1 MFNFILI
8 VGDKKILNN
17 LPKTIPIF
25 PLEGVVIFPN
35 TYLPLNIFEPR
46 YLKMIDKALAS
57 DDRLIG
63 MLQPKGTN
71 NNNLDT
77 SLHNVGCVGKIIK
90 FEEVENSRYLITLK
104 GLNRF
109 NLIKEITNDD
119 NFKVAEIDWS
129 FFIED
134 LEEEK
139 IKEGFSNLKVAL
151 RKYFK
156 VKDIKVNH
164 EIIDSCK
171 DYNLVDQITM
181 ICPLASEEKQL
192 LLETLS
198 ITKRNALLL
207 SMIRS
212 YTSEAN
218 ISDVIKH

>member
-1 MFNFILI
+1 
-8 VGDKKILNN
+8 
-17 LPKTIPIF
+17 
-25 PLEGVVIFPN
+25 
-35 TYLPLNIFEPR
+35 
-46 YLKMIDKALAS
+46 MIDKALAS
-57 DDRLIG
+57 DNRLIG
-63 MLQPKGTN
+63 MIQPRGIN
-71 NNNLDT
+71 NNNLDK
-77 SLHNVGCVGKIIK
+77 SLHDVGCVGKIIK

-129 FFIED
+129 FFVED
-134 LEEEK
+134 LEGEK

-151 RKYFK
+151 RKYFQ
-156 VKDIKVNH
+156 VKNIKVNN
-164 EIIDSCK
+164 EIIDLCK

-207 SMIRS
+207 SMIES

>member
-1 MFNFILI
+1 M
-8 VGDKKILNN
+8 
-17 LPKTIPIF
+17 
-25 PLEGVVIFPN
+25 FPN

-57 DDRLIG
+57 DNRLIG
-63 MLQPKGTN
+63 MIQPKGV

-77 SLHNVGCVGKIIK
+77 SLHEVGCVGKIIK

-119 NFKVAEIDWS
+119 NFKVAEIDWN

-134 LEEEK
+134 LEEKK
-139 IKEGFSNLKVAL
+139 IKEGFSNLKLAL
-151 RKYFK
+151 RKYFQ
-156 VKDIKVNH
+156 VKDIKVNN
-164 EIIDSCK
+164 EIIESCK

-207 SMIRS
+207 SMIES

>member
-1 MFNFILI
+1 M
-8 VGDKKILNN
+8 
-17 LPKTIPIF
+17 
-25 PLEGVVIFPN
+25 FPN

-57 DDRLIG
+57 DNRLIG
-63 MLQPKGTN
+63 MIQPRGIN
-71 NNNLDT
+71 NNNLDK
-77 SLHNVGCVGKIIK
+77 SLHDVGCVGKIIK

-139 IKEGFSNLKVAL
+139 IKEGFSNLKLAL
-151 RKYFK
+151 KKYFE
-156 VKDIKVNH
+156 VKDIKVNN
-164 EIIDSCK
+164 EIIDLCK

-207 SMIRS
+207 SMIES

>member
-1 MFNFILI
+1 M
-8 VGDKKILNN
+8 
-17 LPKTIPIF
+17 
-25 PLEGVVIFPN
+25 FPN

-57 DDRLIG
+57 DNRLIG
-63 MLQPKGTN
+63 MIQPREIN

-77 SLHNVGCVGKIIK
+77 SLHDVGCVGKIIK

-139 IKEGFSNLKVAL
+139 IKEGFSSLKVAL

-156 VKDIKVNH
+156 VKDIKVNN

-207 SMIRS
+207 SMIES

>member
-1 MFNFILI
+1 
-8 VGDKKILNN
+8 
-17 LPKTIPIF
+17 
-25 PLEGVVIFPN
+25 
-35 TYLPLNIFEPR
+35 
-46 YLKMIDKALAS
+46 MIDKALAS
-57 DDRLIG
+57 DNRLIG
-63 MLQPKGTN
+63 MIQPKGKKN
-71 NNNLDT
+71 DNLDS

-109 NLIKEITNDD
+109 NLIKQKINDD

-129 FFIED
+129 FFIKD
-134 LEEEK
+134 LEKEK
-139 IKEGFSNLKVAL
+139 IRESSSVLKLAL
-151 RKYFK
+151 KKYFQ
-156 VKDIKVNH
+156 VKDIRVNY

-171 DYNLVDQITM
+171 DYNLADQITM

-207 SMIRS
+207 SMIDS

>member
-1 MFNFILI
+1 M
-8 VGDKKILNN
+8 
-17 LPKTIPIF
+17 F

-57 DDRLIG
+57 DNRLIG
-63 MLQPKGTN
+63 MIQPRGIN
-71 NNNLDT
+71 NNNLDK
-77 SLHNVGCVGKIIK
+77 SLHDVGCVGKIIK

-129 FFIED
+129 FFVED
-134 LEEEK
+134 LEGEK

-151 RKYFK
+151 RKYFQ
-156 VKDIKVNH
+156 VKNIKVNN

-207 SMIRS
+207 SMIES

>member
-1 MFNFILI
+1 
-8 VGDKKILNN
+8 
-17 LPKTIPIF
+17 
-25 PLEGVVIFPN
+25 
-35 TYLPLNIFEPR
+35 
-46 YLKMIDKALAS
+46 MIDKALAS
-57 DDRLIG
+57 DNRLIG
-63 MLQPKGTN
+63 ILQPRGINK
-71 NNNLDT
+71 NNLDT
-77 SLHNVGCVGKIIK
+77 SLHDVGCVGKIIK

-139 IKEGFSNLKVAL
+139 IKEGSSNLKLAL
-151 RKYFK
+151 RKYFQ
-156 VKDIKVNH
+156 VKDIRVNN
-164 EIIDSCK
+164 EIIESCK

-207 SMIRS
+207 SMIES

>member
-1 MFNFILI
+1 M
-8 VGDKKILNN
+8 
-17 LPKTIPIF
+17 
-25 PLEGVVIFPN
+25 FPN

-57 DDRLIG
+57 DNRLIG
-63 MLQPKGTN
+63 MIQPRGINN

-90 FEEVENSRYLITLK
+90 FEEVENRRYLITLK

-109 NLIKEITNDD
+109 NLIKEITNND

-139 IKEGFSNLKVAL
+139 IKEGFSNLKLAL
-151 RKYFK
+151 RKYFE
-156 VKDIKVNH
+156 VKDIKVNN

-207 SMIRS
+207 SMIES

>member
-1 MFNFILI
+1 M
-8 VGDKKILNN
+8 
-17 LPKTIPIF
+17 
-25 PLEGVVIFPN
+25 FPN

-57 DDRLIG
+57 DNRLIG
-63 MLQPKGTN
+63 MIQPRGINN

-77 SLHNVGCVGKIIK
+77 SLHNVGCAGKIIK

-139 IKEGFSNLKVAL
+139 IKEGFSNLKLAL
-151 RKYFK
+151 RKYFQ
-156 VKDIKVNH
+156 VKDIRVNN
-164 EIIDSCK
+164 EIIESCK

-207 SMIRS
+207 SMIES

>member
-1 MFNFILI
+1 M
-8 VGDKKILNN
+8 
-17 LPKTIPIF
+17 
-25 PLEGVVIFPN
+25 FPN

-57 DDRLIG
+57 DNRLIG
-63 MLQPKGTN
+63 MIQPRGINN

-90 FEEVENSRYLITLK
+90 FEEVENRRYLITLK

-207 SMIRS
+207 SMIES

>member
-1 MFNFILI
+1 LQEI
-8 VGDKKILNN
+8 KILNN

-35 TYLPLNIFEPR
+35 TYLPLNIFEPQ

-57 DDRLIG
+57 DNRLIG
-63 MLQPKGTN
+63 MIQPKGMN

-77 SLHNVGCVGKIIK
+77 SLYNVGCVGKIIK

-109 NLIKEITNDD
+109 NLIKEKTNHD

-129 FFIED
+129 FFIKD
-134 LEEEK
+134 LEKEK
-139 IKEGFSNLKVAL
+139 KKESYSSLKFAL
-151 RKYFK
+151 KKYFK
-156 VKDIKVNH
+156 VKDIRVNNG
-164 EIIDSCK
+164 IIDSCK
-171 DYNLVDQITM
+171 DYNLADQITM

-198 ITKRNALLL
+198 ITKRSALLL
-207 SMIRS
+207 SMIES

>member
-1 MFNFILI
+1 M
-8 VGDKKILNN
+8 
-17 LPKTIPIF
+17 
-25 PLEGVVIFPN
+25 FPN

-57 DDRLIG
+57 DNRLIG
-63 MLQPKGTN
+63 MIQPREINN

-90 FEEVENSRYLITLK
+90 FEEVENRRYLITLK

-109 NLIKEITNDD
+109 NLIKEITNND

-139 IKEGFSNLKVAL
+139 IKEGFSNLKLAL
-151 RKYFK
+151 RKYFA
-156 VKDIKVNH
+156 VKDIKVNN
-164 EIIDSCK
+164 EIIDLCQ

-207 SMIRS
+207 SMIES

>member
-1 MFNFILI
+1 M
-8 VGDKKILNN
+8 
-17 LPKTIPIF
+17 
-25 PLEGVVIFPN
+25 FPN

-57 DDRLIG
+57 DNRLIG
-63 MLQPKGTN
+63 MIQPRVIN
-71 NNNLDT
+71 NNDNLDT

-90 FEEVENSRYLITLK
+90 FEEVENRRYLITLK

-181 ICPLASEEKQL
+181 ICPIASEEKQL

-207 SMIRS
+207 SMIES

>member
-1 MFNFILI
+1 
-8 VGDKKILNN
+8 
-17 LPKTIPIF
+17 
-25 PLEGVVIFPN
+25 
-35 TYLPLNIFEPR
+35 
-46 YLKMIDKALAS
+46 MIDKALAS
-57 DDRLIG
+57 DNRLIG
-63 MLQPKGTN
+63 MIQPREIN

-77 SLHNVGCVGKIIK
+77 SLHDVGCVGKIIK

-134 LEEEK
+134 LEKEK

-181 ICPLASEEKQL
+181 ICPIASEEKQL

-207 SMIRS
+207 SMIES

>member
-1 MFNFILI
+1 M
-8 VGDKKILNN
+8 
-17 LPKTIPIF
+17 F
-25 PLEGVVIFPN
+25 PLEGVVMFPN

-57 DDRLIG
+57 DNRLIG
-63 MLQPKGTN
+63 MIQPRGIN

-90 FEEVENSRYLITLK
+90 FEEVENRRYLITLK

-109 NLIKEITNDD
+109 NLIKEITNND

-139 IKEGFSNLKVAL
+139 IKEGFSNLKLAL
-151 RKYFK
+151 RKYFE
-156 VKDIKVNH
+156 VKDIKVNN
-164 EIIDSCK
+164 EIIDLCQ

-207 SMIRS
+207 SMIES

>member
-1 MFNFILI
+1 M
-8 VGDKKILNN
+8 
-17 LPKTIPIF
+17 
-25 PLEGVVIFPN
+25 FPN

-57 DDRLIG
+57 DNRLIG
-63 MLQPKGTN
+63 MIQPRGIN

-77 SLHNVGCVGKIIK
+77 SLHDVGCVGKIIK

-109 NLIKEITNDD
+109 NLIKEITNND

-139 IKEGFSNLKVAL
+139 IKEGFSNLKLAL
-151 RKYFK
+151 RKYFQ
-156 VKDIKVNH
+156 VKDIKVNN
-164 EIIDSCK
+164 EIIESCK

-207 SMIRS
+207 SMIES

>member
-1 MFNFILI
+1 
-8 VGDKKILNN
+8 
-17 LPKTIPIF
+17 
-25 PLEGVVIFPN
+25 VIFPN

-57 DDRLIG
+57 DNRLIG
-63 MLQPKGTN
+63 MIQPRRIN

-77 SLHNVGCVGKIIK
+77 SLHDVGCVGKIIK

-109 NLIKEITNDD
+109 NLINEITNDD

-139 IKEGFSNLKVAL
+139 IKEGFSNLKLAL

-207 SMIRS
+207 SMIES
-212 YTSEAN
+212 YTIEAN

>member
-1 MFNFILI
+1 M
-8 VGDKKILNN
+8 
-17 LPKTIPIF
+17 
-25 PLEGVVIFPN
+25 FPN

-46 YLKMIDKALAS
+46 YLKMIDIALAS
-57 DDRLIG
+57 DNRLIG
-63 MLQPKGTN
+63 MIQPKGV

-77 SLHNVGCVGKIIK
+77 SLHDVGCVGKIIK

-119 NFKVAEIDWS
+119 NFKVAEIDWN

-134 LEEEK
+134 IEEKK
-139 IKEGFSNLKVAL
+139 IKEGFSNLKLAL
-151 RKYFK
+151 RKYFQ
-156 VKDIKVNH
+156 VKDIKVNN
-164 EIIDSCK
+164 EIIESCK